1 MGYNH
6 NPKGRW
12 IMEDH
17 KACADPAKEIARLM
31 RLINKAADQ
40 LSDLKQENYR
50 LRAMCGLS
58 PKQPIP
64 EMMS

>member
-1 MGYNH
+1 MDDN
-6 NPKGRW
+6 
-12 IMEDH
+12 

-31 RLINKAADQ
+31 RLIDKAADQ
-40 LSDLKQENYR
+40 LSDLQQENYR

-58 PKQPIP
+58 PKQPMP